1 MLDMH
6 SVGDKHNVTSQIV
19 RRYAE
24 SLGVDVKY
32 FAQVTQTDDMEKT
45 FLALCIAQLMAT
57 KFV

>member
-1 MLDMH
+1 MH
-6 SVGDKHNVTSQIV
+6 SLGDKHNVTSQIV